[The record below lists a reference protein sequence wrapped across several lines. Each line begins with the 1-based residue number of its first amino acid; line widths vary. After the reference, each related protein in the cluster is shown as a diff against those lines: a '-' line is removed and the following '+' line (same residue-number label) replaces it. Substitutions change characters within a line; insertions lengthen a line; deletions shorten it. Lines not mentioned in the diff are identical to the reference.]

1 MLCGHGLSV
10 LWSGDGR
17 RLGRLARRIP
27 IAAWNIG
34 LMWEP
39 AEIRTMK
46 RRWRDIGDPATF
58 DGDSVE
64 AAVGG
69 PTPDDLVDGL
79 IGRLG

>member
-1 MLCGHGLSV
+1 MADGWVALHG
-10 LWSGDGR
+10 GF
-17 RLGRLARRIP
+17 P
-27 IAAWNIG
+27 IAAWDIG